1 MTKWIP
7 HKSLFEGYNVALGK
21 NFIFKDNA
29 GVGKIMIF
37 NDNVALLEVVVL
49 KDIVARVN

>member
-1 MTKWIP
+1 M
-7 HKSLFEGYNVALGK
+7 LLVA

-37 NDNVALLEVVVL
+37 NDIVALLEVVVL